1 MIAYEVTV
9 EVADELAD
17 QFIAYMLVRHIPD
30 LLATGCFVGA
40 EFAQA
45 GEHKF
50 RQRYLAVSREDL
62 DRYLAEHA
70 VRLRED
76 FARHFPSGTALTR
89 EVWDLHKSW
98 GQTAGLRT

>member
-9 EVADELAD
+9 DVAAELAD
-17 QFIAYMLVRHIPD
+17 QFIAYMLIRHVPD

-45 GEHKF
+45 GEIRF
-50 RQRYLAVSREDL
+50 RQRYLAFSREDL

-76 FARHFPSGTALTR
+76 FAKHFPTGTAITR
-89 EVWDLHKSW
+89 EVWEVHKSW
-98 GQTAGLRT
+98 GTD

>member
-9 EVADELAD
+9 DVAAELAD
-17 QFIAYMLVRHIPD
+17 QFIAYMLIRHVPD
-30 LLATGCFVGA
+30 LMATGCFVGA

-45 GEHKF
+45 GEVRF
-50 RQRYLAVSREDL
+50 RQRFLAISREDL

-76 FARHFPSGTALTR
+76 FAKHFPTGTALTR
-89 EVWDLHKSW
+89 EVWEVHKTW
-98 GQTAGLRT
+98 G